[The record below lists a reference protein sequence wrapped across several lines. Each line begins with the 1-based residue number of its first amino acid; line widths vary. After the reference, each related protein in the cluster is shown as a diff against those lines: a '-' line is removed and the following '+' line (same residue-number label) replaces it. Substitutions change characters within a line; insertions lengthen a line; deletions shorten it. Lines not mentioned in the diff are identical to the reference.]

1 MAAKTAFSQKKMFFC
16 VLAEHWSLRSLLRAV
31 ALRGCINM
39 SYRVRGK
46 DKNEKENRERVQ
58 NEKRSRGRVKMRNG
72 VGEATGGT
80 WPTYSRGGRGR
91 SRRRCGRL
99 RSGREKEEERERE
112 REKEGGG
119 GEREKQKGEGD
130 AAGTERRALGGREGR
145 GLG

>member
-1 MAAKTAFSQKKMFFC
+1 M
-16 VLAEHWSLRSLLRAV
+16 LRAV

-80 WPTYSRGGRGR
+80 WPTYSRGGAGEEQEEMWKIKEWEGKRRGEGAGER
-91 SRRRCGRL
+91 KGGRRRRT
-99 RSGREKEEERERE
+99 
-112 REKEGGG
+112 
-119 GEREKQKGEGD
+119 GEAK
-130 AAGTERRALGGREGR
+130 RRR
-145 GLG
+145 